1 MCSSYS
7 HRCGAIPWN
16 MVDLPRARPLKK
28 TESSSLRSH
37 RLPIAHHLGVGAPE
51 PLFFLFIST
60 SLTLYR
66 QLQLLWV
73 QEAIGLVMSKRY
85 FSLRCPHPLVLTIF
99 LLPLPQWSLILE
111 GKVDMYVPAFT
122 FTFSQHLEQMESFV
136 LITTHSNK
144 KLFWSELRV
153 VQIHVCF
160 SNCWFV
166 CLWDHFTLKR

>member
-1 MCSSYS
+1 MCCSYN
-7 HRCGAIPWN
+7 HRYGAIPWN
-16 MVDLPRARPLKK
+16 MVDLPRDRPLKK
-28 TESSSLRSH
+28 TESSSPRNH
-37 RLPIAHHLGVGAPE
+37 RLPIAHPFLVGTPE
-51 PLFFLFIST
+51 PLLFLFIST

-111 GKVDMYVPAFT
+111 GKVDMCVPACT
-122 FTFSQHLEQMESFV
+122 VTFSQHLEQMESSL
-136 LITTHSNK
+136 LIMTHSNK
-144 KLFWSELRV
+144 KLFRSELRV